1 MSCMKKSK
9 IGLLVG
15 LAVVVLSLC
24 SLALLQLS
32 AADPDLE
39 NNYYTVNVSVLPDSG
54 SDAVG
59 TVLVEGSFQNEQ
71 GQFRYGSS
79 VTLTATPGRGYRF
92 VRWEGDFRSA
102 SNPVSFTVQKEDEL
116 TYNITAVFEA
126 VQYDIV
132 YDDDPRLQFDS
143 DAIVPE
149 KHTYGTQTRLPTP
162 KNTLGYTFVG
172 WIANST
178 GIVDKEYDGGS
189 YLGAEEYTDTIYLT
203 PVYEPNNYNVTCIDK
218 IGSADG
224 TILGEILIEAP
235 FDSPY
240 SGADAPAPEV
250 PYRGYFFLKEH
261 CGYTELS
268 EVTANT
274 SLNVVERYY
283 QAKTYRIIYNYGEGV
298 HVVHNG
304 APTQHVYGTETVIDT
319 PIREGYDFVG
329 WKIGN
334 ADADPANT
342 LPPEF
347 IYEGNSFRIAGD
359 AYDHPDWTYENRD
372 SEEVAIVLTAVW
384 SPISYDVQYEGID
397 GIDAGISLPG
407 ERVYNEAFRLPNL
420 TKQGYTFLGWT
431 LEGFNE
437 EPEKDFELP
446 ASYSAENDLVFV
458 AHWSANGY
466 EVTLD
471 PDADDAVPGDTTVTV
486 EFGSPLPAITPPT
499 RTGHTFLGYFSED
512 GTQYYDN
519 SGNGTRTWD
528 RAQDTTLYAHWAVEQ
543 YTVDVD
549 LTLPGGCEAT
559 VTINGVPYNGTPLP
573 FDFGT
578 ELTVVV
584 TLNNGYKLV
593 SWNGAGISH
602 TARFEWSFTLQNE
615 NTVLT
620 GTALPVLETPDFH
633 VDYPNEIFTVAGG
646 IPAGSY
652 RLECGDQSIVFTVDS
667 DGIITF
673 EDGSTASRLHADS
686 YFGMEVKLIVCGDG
700 QANADSDP
708 QTLTV
713 AGRPSAPVF
722 NEDIERINPLDN
734 SIEIIMKNHGSYTYE
749 FACSLLADGSGLNW
763 GSSPLFENLRSGTV
777 YYIYIR
783 VAASENYPH
792 GVEYV
797 TAVTTL
803 SANYLQSQIDRVNAL
818 RQPGDGDNVDRLL
831 EETVK
836 KMRALEPSSD
846 YVEQMENIYQDAAN
860 RISLARAKDQAIA
873 ALRERCEELQNSGAY
888 SEEVGIPALQDFLEQ
903 AIASINEA
911 ESESEVTRIAE
922 DAELNF
928 RSVLISYLFYGEDFL
943 LSTPGIAWDFRLA
956 ASRVVDLAAISAQIQ
971 RAVQAGT
978 IVVGGTQMT
987 LAEASEALRSLDVL
1001 GYYRLQLTRPDGS
1014 SNPTGPFEIRLLI
1027 PEDLRGETG
1036 LLVAYYANGTQ
1047 ELTVLDTRREGN
1059 YLYFTADSVSDFVI
1073 LGDHAVN
1080 LTGAAIALA
1089 ATLLCQLVAI
1099 ILLLVRRRKFAKEY
1113 RSYGIALPLAAL
1125 TIRFFP
1131 DYAVS
1136 LTLVLGALVILFQ
1149 IVLLV
1154 LFLTTD
1160 VIHRK
1165 KKHAHGEEEPPRE
1178 QTEGDAPADGSA
1190 NTAYESAD
1198 SAGDAAVLTVLTGD
1212 IPTEEEAYEE
1222 LDADAPDRYDSGE
1235 EELDHS
1241 EYAVYEPDPEPEEAS
1256 DEEWY
1261 GESGFIEPAADPRYS
1276 LSDDDGMW
1284 DGEDSTGENGEDAD
1298 AYGESYGEA
1307 YDESYDG
1314 SEDAS
1319 YEYDD
1324 LSGEEEPEGY
1334 QTEDGSYN
1342 RDDYDYN
1349 EESADDNGETDD
1361 SGYHR

>member
-15 LAVVVLSLC
+15 LAVVLLSLC

-92 VRWEGDFRSA
+92 VRWEGDFRSS

-116 TYNITAVFEA
+116 TYNITAVFEP

-143 DAIVPE
+143 DAVIPD
-149 KHTYGTQTRLPTP
+149 KHTFGTPTTLPTP
-162 KNTLGYTFVG
+162 KDTLGYTFVCWVVSSG
-172 WIANST
+172 TSE
-178 GIVDKEYDGGS
+178 GME
-189 YLGAEEYTDTIYLT
+189 YLGGEALGANDFSDTIHLT
-203 PVYEPNNYNVTCIDK
+203 PRYEPNNYNVSCIDK
-218 IGSADG
+218 IGGVDG
-224 TILGEILIEAP
+224 EILGENLIEAA

-240 SGADAPAPEV
+240 SGADAPAKV
-250 PYRGYFFLKEH
+250 YRGYFFLKEH
-261 CGYTELS
+261 CDYTELA

-283 QAKTYRIIYNYGEGV
+283 QAKTYRIIYDYGEGV
-298 HVVHNG
+298 SVTHDR
-304 APTQHVYGTETVIDT
+304 APTHHVYGTETVIST
-319 PIREGYDFVG
+319 PVRTGYRFVG
-329 WKIGN
+329 WQIGN

-342 LPPEF
+342 LPPEYSYDNSSF
-347 IYEGNSFRIAGD
+347 IIEAE

-372 SEEVAIVLTAVW
+372 SEEVAIILTAMWVPL
-384 SPISYDVQYEGID
+384 SLNVQYEGID
-397 GIDAGISLPG
+397 GIDEGFSLPN
-407 ERVYNEAFRLPNL
+407 ERVYNEAFALPNL
-420 TKQGYTFLGWT
+420 TKPGYTFLGWT
-431 LEGFNE
+431 LAGYNDEQ
-437 EPEKDFELP
+437 PATDFELP
-446 ASYSAENDLVFV
+446 ANYSDEQNLVFV

-652 RLECGDQSIVFTVDS
+652 RLECGDQSIAFTVDS

-1178 QTEGDAPADGSA
+1178 QTKGDAPADGSA
-1190 NTAYESAD
+1190 NTADESAD
-1198 SAGDAAVLTVLTGD
+1198 SAGEAAVLTVLTGD

-1307 YDESYDG
+1307 YDESYEG